1 MDGVINNKV
10 NAVAGE
16 EAELKCTVAN
26 ARPKPAVLWK
36 IGDRE
41 IADSF
46 RTTTVS
52 MDDDLATI
60 VDTLRYPFAAS
71 DHGQLIRCVTAGS
84 WIVVGQ
90 DEYDAFAQLDIVCKL
105 ISWLNTI
112 VSHLTFGFDLSEV
125 FGLIL
130 GLFLTR
136 MIEFEHLSR
145 KSRFRFRIVESD

>member
-1 MDGVINNKV
+1 MILICLLLFLMIFFLFCFCD
-10 NAVAGE
+10 A
-16 EAELKCTVAN
+16 
-26 ARPKPAVLWK
+26 
-36 IGDRE
+36 GDRE

-145 KSRFRFRIVESD
+145 KSRFRFRIVESDWSRCQSLT